1 MAYFCENFKTRANF
15 LARYLFRNT
24 HCKTQILKTMK
35 NLLLSAILVCFTMF
49 AFAQSL
55 EIWHDGELIENDYTL
70 YIQGEPTAGEIVIEV
85 DVKNV
90 SSAALDVICKK
101 YEVEVIPSTINLFC
115 WGLCFPPFVFES
127 PSPVPI
133 PAGGTVSEFS
143 GHYTASGNAG
153 VTVMRYTFFVQNNP
167 NDSVCFQT
175 NFLASTVGVGEIGN
189 EKLSVSNAYPNPATS
204 QTSFDYVLPQSAS
217 QASIR
222 IHNLLGAVVREAVL
236 TDRSGK
242 ATINVSDLNDGVY
255 FYSVIVD
262 NQTIETK
269 RLIVSR

>member
-1 MAYFCENFKTRANF
+1 MKF
-15 LARYLFRNT
+15 LARLLQRRT
-24 HCKTQILKTMK
+24 HCKTQIFKTMK

-55 EIWHDGELIENDYTL
+55 EIWYEGELVENESTL
-70 YIQGEPTAGEIVIEV
+70 YMQGEPSISEIVIEV
-85 DVKNV
+85 DVKNI
-90 SSAALDVICKK
+90 SSNTLNVLAKK
-101 YEVEVIPSTINLFC
+101 FEVEVIPETTNLFC
-115 WGLCFPPFVFES
+115 WLLCFPPFVFEA
-127 PSPVPI
+127 PSPDTLSPGEI
-133 PAGGTVSEFS
+133 SSEFS
-143 GHYTASGNAG
+143 GHYTPGGYAG
-153 VTVMRYTFFVQNNP
+153 VTVMRYTFFDQNNP
-167 NDSVCFQT
+167 NDSVCFYT
-175 NFLASTVGVGEIGN
+175 NYLASTVGVDELDN
-189 EKLSVSNAYPNPATS
+189 NKLSVSNAYPNPATS

-217 QASIR
+217 SASVR

-236 TDRSGK
+236 TDKSGK